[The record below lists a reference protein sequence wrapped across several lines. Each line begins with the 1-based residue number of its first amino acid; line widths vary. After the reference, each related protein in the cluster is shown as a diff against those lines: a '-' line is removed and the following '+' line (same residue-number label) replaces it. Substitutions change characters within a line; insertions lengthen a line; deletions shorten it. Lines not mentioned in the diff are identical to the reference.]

1 MDVKLIH
8 NDITSKDIHKSLSFS
23 KMKQTLGETNGESGN
38 LTFSPSRRETDKSW
52 HKVVRRVV
60 KDGRVKITLENGE
73 TRDLHRF
80 ALAGKKDYVQFGPD
94 SKVLASVPKVSDK
107 YVVVYPP
114 WQTEQTISVC
124 GRELNIVVKEVE
136 TADELEG
143 YEALIQHHYRNGVSA
158 ARRALLIVKVNTQD
172 LPSVVG
178 FVEIS
183 SCFLVSVPRKKILDA
198 PFKDCI
204 RGVEWQQWDIETAK
218 KYTNVTAR
226 ISRCV
231 VYPELRGIGI
241 AGILTEAAKSY
252 ANERWHIGG
261 IRPSFLEITAEMLRY
276 WPFVEKA
283 GFIKVGETE
292 GNGKRLEK
300 SMSYLLQRKQDNRG
314 FPKGGGGIL
323 TMHRAHAALLENT
336 MKERDWSVEDIVT
349 HIKKSPENLT
359 IKDWVTLHGIYRRPK
374 PVYMLGLTP
383 DAKKHLNE
391 KSSKNNS
398 SRKIYHSTIKSTELR
413 IFVEDINVSASC
425 RTENTRESR
434 QIQEAF
440 NIVSE
445 QLENNIIT
453 NLSMK
458 LHGGEIVMVAGA
470 SGSGKSLLLNAL
482 AWHVSRKKKKWNL
495 PPEITSS
502 ALINSQLSLKIA
514 TIQAPLGDKS
524 PISLL
529 MKLGQSMEESM
540 RLLASAGLG
549 EAQLFVRPSK
559 TLSSG
564 QRYRLSLAL
573 ALAKKPEMLL
583 IDEFC
588 EPLDNYAAAAV
599 CRRLRKEVERHGI
612 VAVVAT
618 INSDRILSEL
628 RPQKTLRLLPNGWH
642 KWEN

>member
-1 MDVKLIH
+1 
-8 NDITSKDIHKSLSFS
+8 
-23 KMKQTLGETNGESGN
+23 MKKTLRETNEKSGK
-38 LTFSPSRRETDKSW
+38 LAFSPPRDDIDKSW
-52 HKVVRRVV
+52 HKVVRRAVE
-60 KDGRVKITLENGE
+60 DGRVKITLENGE
-73 TRDLHRF
+73 TYNLHRF
-80 ALAGKKDYVQFGPD
+80 ALVGKKDYVQFRHN
-94 SKVLASVPKVSDK
+94 SKILACVPKVSDK
-107 YVVVYPP
+107 YVVISPP
-114 WQTEQTISVC
+114 WQMKQTISVC
-124 GRELNIVVKEVE
+124 GQKLNIVIKEVE
-136 TADELEG
+136 TIDELEG
-143 YEALIQHHYRNGVSA
+143 YEALRQHHYRNGRSA

-183 SCFLVSVPRKKILDA
+183 SCFLVSVPRKKILDT
-198 PFKDCI
+198 PFKDST
-204 RGVEWQQWDIETAK
+204 RGVEWQQWDLETAK

-241 AGILTEAAKSY
+241 AGILAEAAKCF
-252 ANERWHIGG
+252 AAERWHIGG
-261 IRPSFLEITAEMLRY
+261 LRPSFLEITAEMLRY

-336 MKERDWSVEDIVT
+336 MKQRDWSVEDVVT
-349 HIKKSPENLT
+349 HIKKSPENLA

-374 PVYMLGLTP
+374 PVYMLGLTE

-391 KSSKNNS
+391 KLSMEHSNS
-398 SRKIYHSTIKSTELR
+398 EVSQPSYQNAELR
-413 IFVEDINVSASC
+413 IIAENINISASC
-425 RTENTRESR
+425 GTENTRESR

-445 QLENNIIT
+445 RLETTVIA
-453 NLSMK
+453 K
-458 LHGGEIVMVAGA
+458 LCMRLMGGEIVMVSGA

-482 AWHVSRKKKKWNL
+482 AWHISGKKKKWGL

-502 ALINSQLSLKIA
+502 AHINSQSYIKIA
-514 TIQAPLGDKS
+514 AMQSPQRDKS

-529 MKLGQSMEESM
+529 MKLGKSMEESM

-573 ALAKKPEMLL
+573 ALAKKPDLLL

-599 CRRLRKEVERHGI
+599 CRRLRKEVERRGI

-628 RPQKTLRLLPNGWH
+628 RPHRILRLLPNGQH
-642 KWEN
+642 KWENRNETHQKSYHSSQV